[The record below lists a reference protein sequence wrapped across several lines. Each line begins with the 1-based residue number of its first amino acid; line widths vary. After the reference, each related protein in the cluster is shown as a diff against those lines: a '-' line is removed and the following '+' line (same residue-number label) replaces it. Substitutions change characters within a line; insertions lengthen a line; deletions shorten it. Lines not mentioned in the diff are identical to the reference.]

1 MVEHTR
7 RGFIGTAAA
16 GVAGSLLTRYAPAL
30 RAQPG
35 DSRLEILV
43 DEPIGTIAPEIYGHF
58 VEHLGGVVYD
68 GIWVGEGSKVPNVGG
83 IRKALVDQLRTIRP
97 PVIRWPGGCFA
108 DSYDWR
114 DGIGAADKRP
124 RRTDFWADTKPSFD
138 RTATPGP
145 QRFDPNRFG
154 TNEFIRFCRL
164 VDAAPYI
171 AANVRSLPAKDLYQW
186 VEYCNAPAG
195 ETTMS
200 DLRAAG
206 GDREPFGVR
215 YWGVGNEP
223 WGCGGNFTPEEYA
236 TEFRRYTA
244 WVPKY
249 GVPLK
254 FIAAGPNGGDREW
267 TTRFFR
273 TLTSRGQNALNDVF
287 GWALHYYS
295 GSTGDRNAIQFST
308 DDWYDLL
315 MRADRMESLVTQHW
329 AAMAESDPTHKV
341 KLIVDEWGAWHAG
354 SADLPANYLWAYPG
368 SLRDALVA
376 ALTLDTFNRHADKIV
391 MANVAQLVNTI
402 HSLFLAQEDKFTV
415 TPNFHVFAMYAAHQG
430 AQSLRTVWSAPAI
443 ALTRDGRGQALWGLA
458 GSASLRDKALTV
470 TVVNPHATDARECAI
485 AVRGAAIREG
495 RATVL
500 SSTDLRAHN
509 SFEHPA
515 ALAPVDAPVRPA
527 AGALTHRFPAASVT
541 RLQLTLA

>member
-1 MVEHTR
+1 M
-7 RGFIGTAAA
+7 ASA
-16 GVAGSLLTRYAPAL
+16 LLARPAPPL
-30 RAQPG
+30 RAQSG
-35 DSRLEILV
+35 DSRLEVLV

-68 GIWVGEGSKVPNVGG
+68 GVWVGEGSKIANVDG
-83 IRKALVDQLRTIRP
+83 IRKALVDELRKIKP
-97 PVIRWPGGCFA
+97 AVIRWPGGCFA

-114 DGIGAADKRP
+114 DGIGAPANRP
-124 RRTDFWADTKPSFD
+124 RRTDFWADSRPSLN
-138 RTATPGP
+138 RAATDGP

-154 TNEFIRFCRL
+154 TNEFIRFCAL
-164 VDAAPYI
+164 AGAAPYI
-171 AANVRSLPAKDLYQW
+171 AANVRSLPAKDFYQW

-195 ETTMS
+195 ATTMS

-244 WVPKY
+244 WVPKF

-273 TLTSRGQNALNDVF
+273 TLTARGPGALNDVF
-287 GWALHYYS
+287 GWALHYYC
-295 GSTGDRNAIQFST
+295 GSTGDRNSIEFTTA
-308 DDWYDLL
+308 DWYELL
-315 MRADRMESLVTQHW
+315 ARADRMDSLIAQHW
-329 AAMAESDPTHKV
+329 SAMAESDPTHKV
-341 KLIVDEWGAWHAG
+341 KLVVDEWGAWHAA
-354 SADLPANYLWAYPG
+354 SAEMPPNYLWAYPG

-402 HSLFLAQEDKFTV
+402 HSLFMAHEDRFIV
-415 TPNFHVFAMYAAHQG
+415 TPNFHVFEMYSAHQG
-430 AQSLRTVWSAPAI
+430 GTSVRTVFSAPRVSYTVSANPNPN
-443 ALTRDGRGQALWGLA
+443 ANPSPNSLWGLQ
-458 GSASLRDKALTV
+458 GSASLHEKELV
-470 TVVNPHATDARECAI
+470 LTVVNPHHNQARETEI
-485 AVRGAAIREG
+485 AIRG
-495 RATVL
+495 GSIRSCRSRVL
-500 SSTDLRAHN
+500 ASTDIHAHN
-509 SFEHPA
+509 SFANPRGLEPK
-515 ALAPVDAPVRPA
+515 DAEVNASGPTLGYQFLP
-527 AGALTHRFPAASVT
+527 ASVT
-541 RLQLTLA
+541 RLQMSLA